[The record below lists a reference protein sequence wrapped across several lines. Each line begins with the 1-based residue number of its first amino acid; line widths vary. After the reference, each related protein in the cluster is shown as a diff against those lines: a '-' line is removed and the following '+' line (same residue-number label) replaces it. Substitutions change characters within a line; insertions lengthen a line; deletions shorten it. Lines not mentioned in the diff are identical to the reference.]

1 MLPQHTRRTDP
12 NRHIQLSR
20 ASMGQ
25 IVMLLA
31 LSEIRRA
38 KVRFTA
44 LALAV
49 GLLVFLVL
57 FQQGL
62 RDGLITQFIGAL
74 RNQSAAVLVYGEQ
87 ARQNLEG
94 SQVRPDQQVAVAAVD
109 GVARVGRLGEG
120 TFTVSTPVTR
130 REDNPKNRLT
140 DAVIFGYEIS
150 GPASGLGAPT
160 TLIAGRLPAAPGE
173 AVASERNRGEGF
185 DLGDVVRL
193 EPAGLEIVVVGLAN
207 DINYSVAP
215 TLFTAWT
222 TYEEARRI
230 RNPDAMEVFA
240 TVLVVEVAD
249 GADEAAVADRITA
262 LAGVEALTRQQAV
275 DASPGV
281 AAVSQSLNTVIGL
294 LLLTALLVIGL
305 FVLIITVQKA
315 SALTLLR
322 AIGAR
327 RSTLVRALLTQTAMV
342 VGAGVVIGAVL
353 LAAVAPAATTIGVQF
368 RLGQVVTMGA
378 ITMVLSLV
386 ASWAAVRRVLRI
398 DPIAATT
405 SQGLL
410 R

>member
-1 MLPQHTRRTDP
+1 
-12 NRHIQLSR
+12 
-20 ASMGQ
+20 
-25 IVMLLA
+25 MLLA
-31 LSEIRRA
+31 WSEIRRA
-38 KVRFTA
+38 KTRFMA
-44 LALAV
+44 LAVAV

-62 RDGLITQFIGAL
+62 RDGLITQFIGAI
-74 RNQSAAVLVYGEQ
+74 RNQSAPVLVYGEQ

-94 SQVRPDQQVAVAAVD
+94 SQVRPDQQAAVAATP

-130 REDNPKNRLT
+130 QADDLRDRLT
-140 DAVIFGYEIS
+140 DAVIFGYDID
-150 GPASGLGAPT
+150 GAAAGLGAPT
-160 TLIAGRLPAAPGE
+160 TLTVGRLPNAPGE

-185 DLGDVVRL
+185 DVGDVVRV
-193 EPAGLEIVVVGLAN
+193 EPDGVDITVVGLAS

-215 TLFTAWT
+215 TLFTAWS
-222 TYEEARRI
+222 TYEDARRT
-230 RNPDAMEVFA
+230 RNPDAIEVYP
-240 TVLVVEVAD
+240 TVLAVELQADADEVA
-249 GADEAAVADRITA
+249 VLTQLSA
-262 LAGVEALTRQQAV
+262 LDGVEALTRQQAQ

-315 SALTLLR
+315 AALTLLR

-327 RSTLVRALLTQTAMV
+327 RSTLVRALLTQTAIV
-342 VGAGVVIGAVL
+342 VGAGVVIGGAL
-353 LAAVAPAATTIGVQF
+353 LAALAPLASDIGVRF
-368 RLGQVVTMGA
+368 RLGQVARMGA
-378 ITMVLSLV
+378 VTIVLSLV

-398 DPIAATT
+398 DPLAATT
-405 SQGLL
+405 GQGML

>member
-1 MLPQHTRRTDP
+1 
-12 NRHIQLSR
+12 
-20 ASMGQ
+20 
-25 IVMLLA
+25 MLLA
-31 LSEIRRA
+31 WSEIRRA
-38 KVRFTA
+38 KTRFTA
-44 LALAV
+44 LAVAV

-62 RDGLITQFIGAL
+62 RDGLITQFIGAI
-74 RNQSAAVLVYGEQ
+74 RNQSAPVLVYGEQ

-94 SQVRPDQQVAVAAVD
+94 SQVRPDQQSAVAAVE

-130 REDNPKNRLT
+130 AESDPRDRLT
-140 DAVIFGYEIS
+140 DAVIFGFEID
-150 GPASGLGAPT
+150 GDAAGLGAPT

-185 DLGDVVRL
+185 DLGDMVRV
-193 EPAGLEIVVVGLAN
+193 EPDGVEITVVGLAT
-207 DINYSVAP
+207 DINYSVSP
-215 TLFTAWT
+215 TLFTAWG
-222 TYEEARRI
+222 TYEDARRT
-230 RNPDAMEVFA
+230 RNPDALEVFP
-240 TVLVVEVAD
+240 TVLVVELASGVDETEVLARM
-249 GADEAAVADRITA
+249 GAVEGI
-262 LAGVEALTRQQAV
+262 EALTRQQAE

-315 SALTLLR
+315 GALTLLR

-342 VGAGVVIGAVL
+342 VGAGVVIGGAL
-353 LAAVAPAATTIGVQF
+353 LAAVAPAASDIGVQF
-368 RLGQVVTMGA
+368 RFGQVVTMGML
-378 ITMVLSLV
+378 TVLLSLV

-398 DPIAATT
+398 DPMSATT
-405 SQGLL
+405 SQGMT

>member
-1 MLPQHTRRTDP
+1 
-12 NRHIQLSR
+12 
-20 ASMGQ
+20 
-25 IVMLLA
+25 MLLA

-38 KVRFTA
+38 KARFIA

-74 RNQSAAVLVYGEQ
+74 RNQSANVLVYGEQ

-94 SQVRPDQQVAVAAVD
+94 SQVRPEQAAAVAATE

-130 REDNPKNRLT
+130 VETDPDDRLT
-140 DAVIFGYEIS
+140 DAVIFGYDLD
-150 GPASGLGAPT
+150 GPGAGLGAPT
-160 TLIAGRLPAAPGE
+160 TLVSGRLPNAPGE
-173 AVASERNRGEGF
+173 AVASERNRDEGF
-185 DLGDVVRL
+185 DLGDVVRV
-193 EPAGLEIVVVGLAN
+193 EPAGLEITVVGLAT

-215 TLFTAWT
+215 TLFTSWT

-230 RNPDAMEVFA
+230 RNPDAVDVYP
-240 TVLVVEVAD
+240 TVLAVEVAD
-249 GADEAAVADRITA
+249 TAVQSEVLARITA
-262 LAGVEALTRQQAV
+262 LDGVEALTREQAV

-281 AAVSQSLNTVIGL
+281 SAVSQSLNTVIGL

-327 RSTLVRALLTQTAMV
+327 RSTLVRALLTQTGLV
-342 VGAGVVIGAVL
+342 VGTGVVIGAAL
-353 LAAVAPAATTIGVQF
+353 LALLAPAASTIGVQF
-368 RLGQVVTMGA
+368 RLGQVVGMAVVTL
-378 ITMVLSLV
+378 VLSLI

-405 SQGLL
+405 TQGVL

>member
-1 MLPQHTRRTDP
+1 MSTIT
-12 NRHIQLSR
+12 
-20 ASMGQ
+20 
-25 IVMLLA
+25 MLLA

-38 KVRFTA
+38 KGRFTA

-74 RNQSAAVLVYGEQ
+74 RNQSAPVLVYGEQ

-94 SQVRPDQQVAVAAVD
+94 SQVRPDQQAAVAAID
-109 GVARVGRLGEG
+109 GVGRVGRLGEG

-130 REDNPKNRLT
+130 AEPDPEDRLT
-140 DAVIFGYEIS
+140 DAVIFGYDLD
-150 GPASGLGAPT
+150 GPGAGLGAPT
-160 TLIAGRLPAAPGE
+160 TLTSGRLPRAAGE
-173 AVASERNRGEGF
+173 AVASERNRDEGF
-185 DLGDVVRL
+185 DVGDVVRV
-193 EPAGLEIVVVGLAN
+193 EPDGVEITVVGVAT
-207 DINYSVAP
+207 DVNYSVAP
-215 TLFTAWT
+215 TLFTSWD
-222 TYEEARRI
+222 TYEQARRI
-230 RNPDAMEVFA
+230 RNPDAVDVYP
-240 TVLVVEVAD
+240 TVLTVELAD
-249 GADEAAVADRITA
+249 GAIEADVVQRITA
-262 LAGVEALTRQQAV
+262 LDGVEALTRQQAV

-281 AAVSQSLNTVIGL
+281 SAVSQSLNTVIGL

-327 RSTLVRALLTQTAMV
+327 RATLVRALLTQTSLV
-342 VGAGVVIGAVL
+342 VGTGIVIGAAL
-353 LAAVAPAATTIGVQF
+353 LAAVAPAASTIGIQF
-368 RLGQVVTMGA
+368 RLGQVLGMAVVTL
-378 ITMVLSLV
+378 VLSLV

-405 SQGLL
+405 TQGVL

>member
-1 MLPQHTRRTDP
+1 
-12 NRHIQLSR
+12 
-20 ASMGQ
+20 MGQ
-25 IVMLLA
+25 VMLLA

-38 KVRFTA
+38 KARFTA
-44 LALAV
+44 LAMAV

-74 RNQSAAVLVYGEQ
+74 RNQSAQVLVYGEQ

-94 SQVRPDQQVAVAAVD
+94 SQVSPDQQAAVAGID

-130 REDNPKNRLT
+130 AESDLDERLT
-140 DAVIFGYEIS
+140 DAVIFGYDLD
-150 GPASGLGAPT
+150 GPGAGLGAPT
-160 TLIAGRLPAAPGE
+160 TLTAGRLPTAPGE
-173 AVASERNRGEGF
+173 AVASERNRDEGF
-185 DLGDVVRL
+185 DVGDVVRV
-193 EPAGLEIVVVGLAN
+193 EPAGLEITVVGVAT
-207 DINYSVAP
+207 DVNYSVAP
-215 TLFTAWT
+215 TLFTSWS
-222 TYEEARRI
+222 TYAEARRV
-230 RNPDAMEVFA
+230 RNPDAVDVYP
-240 TVLVVEVAD
+240 TVLALELAD
-249 GADEAAVADRITA
+249 RVDEDDVLARITA
-262 LAGVEALTRQQAV
+262 LEGVEALTRQQAV

-327 RSTLVRALLTQTAMV
+327 RSTLVRALLAQTSLV
-342 VGAGVVIGAVL
+342 VGAGVVIGSVL
-353 LAAVAPAATTIGVQF
+353 LALLAPAASSIGVQF
-368 RLGQVVTMGA
+368 RLGQVLSMGVVTL
-378 ITMVLSLV
+378 VLSLV

-398 DPIAATT
+398 DPIAATAT
-405 SQGLL
+405 QGVL